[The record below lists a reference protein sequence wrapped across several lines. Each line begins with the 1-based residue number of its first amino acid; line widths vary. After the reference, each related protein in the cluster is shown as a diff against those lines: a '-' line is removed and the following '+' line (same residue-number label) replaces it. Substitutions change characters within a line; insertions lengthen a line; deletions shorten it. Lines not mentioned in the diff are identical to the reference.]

1 MRDES
6 ERASESDG
14 RSLSAAAPAR
24 SLDLTLT
31 DRLLALRDRIYL
43 SPTFHRLV
51 MRVPGL
57 RQIGRHR
64 AGQLFDICAG
74 FVYSQTLYAAVRL
87 GLLEA
92 LRPGPRS
99 VDELSREIGLPAA
112 AVDRLLKAAGA
123 LRLAAPRSA
132 GRYGLGDLG
141 AAFLANPGL
150 REMVLHHERLY
161 RDLADPE
168 VMLSQPAGGRE
179 LSDYWGYG
187 QTGEPERLSSD
198 QVAAYSELMAASLPS
213 IAREI
218 FESYS
223 LDDHRVMLDVGGGEG
238 TLLRAAAAVRPDLGL
253 MLFDLPGVASRAESA
268 FAGHPARDRVKI
280 FSGNFASD
288 PLPTGADLITMV
300 RILLDHDDAT
310 ITSLLRAAA
319 EALAPGG
326 RILIAEPMNS
336 GASTA
341 RVADAYF
348 GFYLYAMGRGR
359 VRTPHEIK
367 ALLEAQG
374 FTNVR
379 RLKARQPLLVSI
391 IVADARKV

>member
-1 MRDES
+1 
-6 ERASESDG
+6 
-14 RSLSAAAPAR
+14 
-24 SLDLTLT
+24 
-31 DRLLALRDRIYL
+31 
-43 SPTFHRLV
+43 

-87 GLLEA
+87 SLLEA

-99 VDELSREIGLPAA
+99 LAELSNELGLPVAA
-112 AVDRLLKAAGA
+112 LDRLLKAASA
-123 LRLAAPRSA
+123 LRLSAPRSA

-161 RDLADPE
+161 RDLSAPE
-168 VMLSQPAGGRE
+168 AMLSHPAGGQA

-187 QTGEPERLSSD
+187 ATGEPERLSPD

-213 IAREI
+213 IAQEI
-218 FESYS
+218 FQSYS
-223 LDDHRVMLDVGGGEG
+223 LSRHRVMLDVGGGDG
-238 TLLRAAAAVRPDLGL
+238 TLLRAAAVVAPDLDL
-253 MLFDLPGVASRAESA
+253 MLFDLPGVTARAEAA
-268 FAGHPARDRVKI
+268 FSPHPVRDRVKI
-280 FSGNFASD
+280 FPGNFTVD
-288 PLPTGADLITMV
+288 PLPAGADLITMV
-300 RILLDHDDAT
+300 RILLDHDDET
-310 ITSLLRAAA
+310 STSLLRAAA
-319 EALAPGG
+319 DALAPGG
-326 RILIAEPMNS
+326 RLLIAEPMNT
-336 GASTA
+336 GAATA

-359 VRTPHEIK
+359 VRTPSEIK

-379 RLKARQPLLVSI
+379 RLRARQPLLVSI
-391 IVADARKV
+391 IVADAPNV

>member
-1 MRDES
+1 MMRDES
-6 ERASESDG
+6 ARTADRDA
-14 RSLSAAAPAR
+14 RSLSSPVSA
-24 SLDLTLT
+24 SDLTVF

-43 SPTFHRLV
+43 SPAFHRLV

-74 FVYSQTLYAAVRL
+74 FVYSQTLYAAVRV

-99 VDELSREIGLPAA
+99 LAELSSELGLSVAA
-112 AVDRLLKAAGA
+112 LERLLKSASA

-150 REMVLHHERLY
+150 REMVLHHEGFY
-161 RDLADPE
+161 RDLSNPE
-168 VMLSQPAGGRE
+168 AMLSHPAGGRE

-187 QTGEPERLSSD
+187 ATGEPERLSSD
-198 QVAAYSELMAASLPS
+198 QVAPYSDLMAASLPS
-213 IAREI
+213 IAQEI
-218 FESYS
+218 FLSYP
-223 LDDHRVMLDVGGGEG
+223 LDRHRAMLDVGGGDG
-238 TLLRAAAAVRPDLGL
+238 TLLRAAAGQRPDLDL
-253 MLFDLPGVASRAESA
+253 MLFDLPGVAARAEAA
-268 FAGHPARDRVKI
+268 FDGHPAKGRVSI

-288 PLPTGADLITMV
+288 PLPKGADLITMV

-310 ITSLLRAAA
+310 ITSLLKGAAA
-319 EALAPGG
+319 ALEPGG
-326 RILIAEPMNS
+326 RLLIAEPMNA
-336 GASTA
+336 GAATA

-348 GFYLYAMGRGR
+348 GFYLHAMGRGR
-359 VRTPHEIK
+359 VRTPNEIK

-391 IVADARKV
+391 MVADQRKV

>member
-1 MRDES
+1 
-6 ERASESDG
+6 
-14 RSLSAAAPAR
+14 
-24 SLDLTLT
+24 
-31 DRLLALRDRIYL
+31 
-43 SPTFHRLV
+43 

-74 FVYSQTLYAAVRL
+74 FVYSQTLYAAVRV

-92 LRPGPRS
+92 LRRGPRS
-99 VDELSREIGLPAA
+99 LAELSSELGLSVAA
-112 AVDRLLKAAGA
+112 LERLLKSASA

-150 REMVLHHERLY
+150 REMVLHHEGFY
-161 RDLADPE
+161 RDLSNPE
-168 VMLSQPAGGRE
+168 AMLSHPAGGRE

-187 QTGEPERLSSD
+187 ATGEPERLSSD
-198 QVAAYSELMAASLPS
+198 QVAPYSDLMAASLPS
-213 IAREI
+213 IAQEI
-218 FESYS
+218 FLSYP
-223 LDDHRVMLDVGGGEG
+223 LDRHRAMLDVGGGDG
-238 TLLRAAAAVRPDLGL
+238 TLLRAAAGQRPDLDL
-253 MLFDLPGVASRAESA
+253 MLFDLPRVAARAEAA
-268 FAGHPARDRVKI
+268 FDGHPAKGRVSI

-288 PLPTGADLITMV
+288 PLPKGADLITMV

-310 ITSLLRAAA
+310 ITSLLKGAAA
-319 EALAPGG
+319 ALEPGG
-326 RILIAEPMNS
+326 RLLIAEPMNA
-336 GASTA
+336 GAATA

-348 GFYLYAMGRGR
+348 GFYLHAMGRGR
-359 VRTPHEIK
+359 VRTPNEIK

-391 IVADARKV
+391 MVADQRKV